1 MYEAY
6 VVYKYATHH
15 DSGVFMSEDSPVVS
29 FEKVM
34 VHYKD
39 GAPILSDI
47 SLSFKKKSFSFIT
60 GASGAGKTTFMRLLY
75 AGIKPSS
82 GKLTVFG
89 KDISSISGDE
99 LCRLRQKIG
108 VVFQDFNLLNYLTV
122 LENVAL
128 PLKVIGEPIDSRL
141 VQAKEILDWVGL
153 GNCFNAYPDTLSGG
167 QKQRIAIARAVI
179 TRPEI
184 LLADEPTGNVDDQI
198 ANKLMNLFSGM
209 YKMGTCVI
217 IATHSRRFVESF
229 NYGEL
234 HIENGKIIRKR

>member
-1 MYEAY
+1 MAEQ
-6 VVYKYATHH
+6 
-15 DSGVFMSEDSPVVS
+15 SPVIS

-34 VHYKD
+34 VHYD
-39 GAPILSDI
+39 GGAPILNNI
-47 SLSFKKKSFSFIT
+47 SLSFQKKSFSFIT

-75 AGIKPSS
+75 AGIRPSS
-82 GKLTVFG
+82 GKLQVFG
-89 KDISSISGDE
+89 EDISTISGDR

-108 VVFQDFNLLNYLTV
+108 VVFQDFNLLSHLTV

-128 PLKVIGEPIDSRL
+128 PLKVIGEAVDNRI

-167 QKQRIAIARAVI
+167 QKQRVAIARAVI

-198 ANKLMNLFSGM
+198 ATKLMNLFHGM

-217 IATHSRRFVESF
+217 IATHSRRFVETF

-234 HIENGKIIRKR
+234 HIENGKIIKKK